1 MASREYGKVAPQFWT
16 GETGRALRK
25 LGADV
30 QLAALYLV
38 TCGSANMIG
47 LYYLPVALMAHEMGS
62 PFEGAS
68 KALLALR
75 EAGFCEVDEA
85 RDLVWVREMARFQVG
100 ADLKAGDKRV
110 AFIEAQLA
118 AHAPSPLAAAFRR
131 KYHGSFNL
139 RRPVVADANLSE
151 APSHAPTEGAAV
163 GPLEAPSKGHREPLG
178 MPLGMPESS
187 EQRAVGERDTPRA
200 RVTPLVA
207 RRKLYAA
214 FEWARGCVPQDL
226 HADLVAK
233 LGGDSETATQRLLT
247 FYTEVA
253 RTWPEDAPIAGSD
266 WDFWRARFAE
276 TFGPPRGAR
285 PADARPGRGARD
297 VVGPRPRTFADDAWG
312 QVLARLETLLNRHAF
327 LTWFRDTRL
336 VSATTDRLE
345 VLVTDDSTRDWI
357 RRHYAEQ
364 LTEALARAGRAG
376 IELVLVTEAEL
387 PQAVQA

>member
-1 MASREYGKVAPQFWT
+1 MARIRTVKPEFFTSE
-16 GETGRALRK
+16 
-25 LGADV
+25 DV
-30 QLAALYLV
+30 
-38 TCGSANMIG
+38 
-47 LYYLPVALMAHEMGS
+47 VAL
-62 PFEGAS
+62 
-68 KALLALR
+68 
-75 EAGFCEVDEA
+75 
-85 RDLVWVREMARFQVG
+85 
-100 ADLKAGDKRV
+100 
-110 AFIEAQLA
+110 
-118 AHAPSPLAAAFRR
+118 SPLARLLYVGLWCEADREGRLFW
-131 KYHGSFNL
+131 
-139 RRPVVADANLSE
+139 RPVSFRLRYLPTDTCDIVAVSQELIDRGLVVLYGSGLAYIPSFGKHQHINPRESASSLPAPGPFTGPTPPERPRVDDASSRVSD
-151 APSHAPTEGAAV
+151 AYPRDSDAQGGREG
-163 GPLEAPSKGHREPLG
+163 KGKE
-178 MPLGMPESS
+178 
-187 EQRAVGERDTPRA
+187 GERDTPRA

-233 LGGDSETATQRLLT
+233 LGGDPEAATQRLLT

-253 RTWPEDAPIAGSD
+253 RSWPDDAPIAGSD
-266 WDFWRARFAE
+266 WDFWRSRFAE

-285 PADARPGRGARD
+285 SADASPGRGARD
-297 VVGPRPRTFADDAWG
+297 VAGPRPRTFADDAWG

-336 VSATTDRLE
+336 VSATTDRLK

-376 IELVLVTEAEL
+376 IELVFVTEAEL